1 MKLQKGDYLENLT
14 EKQFNELMKFQ
25 PSRYGKYTYHDN
37 VKSLMIVMGD
47 TGNFPFIGM
56 IGSEESIT
64 KLSFTEFKKR
74 SINTFKS

>member
-1 MKLQKGDYLENLT
+1 
-14 EKQFNELMKFQ
+14 
-25 PSRYGKYTYHDN
+25 
-37 VKSLMIVMGD
+37 MIVMGD

-74 SINTFKS
+74 SINTFKP